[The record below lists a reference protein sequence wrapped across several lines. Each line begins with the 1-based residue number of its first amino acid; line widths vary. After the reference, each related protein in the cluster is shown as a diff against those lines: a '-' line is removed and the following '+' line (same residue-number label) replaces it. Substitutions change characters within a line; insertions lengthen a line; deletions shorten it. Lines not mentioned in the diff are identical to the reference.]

1 MSEPV
6 PSLESAEESIR
17 RVVAT
22 YVHRVD
28 SGRIDDVVALFL
40 PDGVLE
46 IAGQARH
53 EGHAAIRAMFARGVQ
68 HLAAS
73 EARPRIRHH
82 LTSHLIEFDDDL
94 SARSSCYWLAVVGDG
109 GIDHWGRYV
118 DRLESHDDAWWIAH
132 RRIHLDGAI
141 ADGWGARGR
150 EWHS

>member
-1 MSEPV
+1 M
-6 PSLESAEESIR
+6 SAEEAIR

-28 SGRIDDVVALFL
+28 TGRIEDVVALFT

-46 IAGQARH
+46 IAGQTRH
-53 EGHAAIRAMFARGVQ
+53 EGHDAIRAMFGRGVE

-73 EARPRIRHH
+73 EAVPRIRHH
-82 LTSHLIEFDDDL
+82 LTGHLIDLDGDDT
-94 SARSSCYWLAVVGDG
+94 AKSSCYWLAVVGDG

-118 DRLESHDDAWWIAH
+118 DRLVVHDGGWRIAH
-132 RRIHLDGAI
+132 RRIHLDGAV
-141 ADGWGARGR
+141 AGGWGARGR